1 MPRRARVRHAGV
13 PQHVIQR
20 GNNRAA
26 CFFADENYQSYL
38 DSLQEG
44 ATRYGCNIHA
54 YVLMTNHVHLLVTP
68 EADES
73 LSCMM
78 RYLGSR
84 YVQYVNH
91 VYRRSG
97 TLWEGR
103 YKSSLIDSE
112 GYLLT
117 CYRYIELNP
126 VRAGMVENASD
137 YRWSSYGAHALGQ
150 ADELI
155 RDHACYL
162 ALGATDEIRH
172 AAYQALFRHQI
183 DEASLKAIRESV
195 NSGTALGSERFKD
208 EIEATLARSVRLGTP
223 GRPRKKGIDDVTRQR
238 EFNLVRK

>member
-1 MPRRARVRHAGV
+1 MPRKARIRHAGV

-20 GNNRAA
+20 GNNRAV
-26 CFFADENYQSYL
+26 CFFTDADYRLYL

-44 ATRYGCNIHA
+44 ATRYDCDIHA

-68 EADES
+68 ETEES
-73 LSCMM
+73 LPYMM

-91 VYRRSG
+91 VYKRSG

-103 YKSSLIDSE
+103 YKSCLIDSA

-126 VRAGMVENASD
+126 VRAGMVDAAGD
-137 YRWSSYGAHALGQ
+137 YKWSSYGIHALGKT
-150 ADELI
+150 DELI
-155 RDHACYL
+155 QDHPCYL
-162 ALGATDEIRH
+162 ALGTSEEARRE
-172 AAYQALFRHQI
+172 AYQALFQHQM
-183 DEASLKAIRESV
+183 DDASLTAIREAA

-208 EIEATLARSVRLGTP
+208 EIEAALARSVRPGKP
-223 GRPRKKGIDDVTRQR
+223 GRPRKARDEMNMSSRMSG
-238 EFNLVRK
+238 RKAC